1 MEYKALVKSVSR
13 LDFIETEEVADA
25 AVKAALGIMV
35 SRLNED
41 EARRLTSYLPE
52 PLTFEKLRS
61 HQARDLKINREEYV
75 SEIATQFKIREDE
88 ARTLIKTVLQ
98 TTKENLPQDQVQEL
112 EDNIPDDWAT
122 LMDGK

>member
-1 MEYKALVKSVSR
+1 MEYNALIKSVNR
-13 LDFIETEEVADA
+13 LDFIQTEEVADA

-35 SRLNED
+35 SRLNEE